1 MTKNEK
7 IGAAIVG
14 GVILYLLFKKPK
26 FFVVEKEKSSSGG
39 GGGVMPIIMPLST
52 VPATTTTT
60 TTTTPPNTSGTSASK
75 PLTTPTCPSGQRW
88 NLATQKC
95 EIIPTDKEAGSGSGG
110 ASSKPP
116 DGTPPLELYDPCKTN
131 NYGGTYDPAS
141 NTCVKSPYCG
151 GGTLK
156 LDNQGKAVGCATDV
170 PTGGGVVIGGN
181 VGFTGKLPL
190 TLDNLLM

>member
-26 FFVVEKEKSSSGG
+26 FFVVEKETQPSGG
-39 GGGVMPIIMPLST
+39 GGGIMPIIMPLST
-52 VPATTTTT
+52 APAP
-60 TTTTPPNTSGTSASK
+60 TPTPTPAPAPK
-75 PLTTPTCPSGQRW
+75 PPVTPTCASGERW
-88 NLATQKC
+88 NPATNKC
-95 EIIPTDKEAGSGSGG
+95 EVIPLDKEVGSGSGG
-110 ASSKPP
+110 TSTKPP
-116 DGTPPLELYDPCKTN
+116 IDSTPPLELYDPCKNN

-156 LDNQGKAVGCATDV
+156 LDSQGKAIGCATDV

-181 VGFTGKLPL
+181 VGFSGKLPL

>member
-26 FFVVEKEKSSSGG
+26 FFVVEKETQPSGG
-39 GGGVMPIIMPLST
+39 GGGIMPIIMPLST
-52 VPATTTTT
+52 APTTTTT
-60 TTTTPPNTSGTSASK
+60 TATTPPNTSGTSASK

-95 EIIPTDKEAGSGSGG
+95 EVIPTDKEVGSGSGG
-110 ASSKPP
+110 TSTKPP
-116 DGTPPLELYDPCKTN
+116 IDSTPPLEVYDPCKTN
-131 NYGGTYDPAS
+131 NYGGTYAPAS

-156 LDNQGKAVGCATDV
+156 LDSQGKAIGCATDV

-181 VGFTGKLPL
+181 VGFSGKLPL